1 MRLAYSVLSPQFSRL
16 LDLYIAAN
24 IADLENLDSDSA
36 LHLHHRRIRT
46 ERVNA
51 TNDRQC
57 LRLEIWRKH
66 VLVQVDFFFRQSTK
80 CFVLDERK
88 ANCVP
93 YTRHASYPHQT
104 RGAIHYWAYDWRAS
118 DTGRTTSVR
127 RRRLF
132 TKHVARSTAA
142 RRS

>member
-93 YTRHASYPHQT
+93 YTRHASYPYQT
-104 RGAIHYWAYDWRAS
+104 RAVVSPKAAEGHQAWAGHEWRAP
-118 DTGRTTSVR
+118 
-127 RRRLF
+127 
-132 TKHVARSTAA
+132 KARGLKCP
-142 RRS
+142 RH